1 MMTTAEKWHDDLL
14 ALMNRPPAFAY
25 CHASIEDIRKIQS
38 DTLRFAANW
47 YIASV
52 SCNEAGIQ
60 LNEVAD
66 ALERGEDI
74 TKLTDRVRMVP
85 KAQDDAPILPQKSL
99 LDIEP

>member
-1 MMTTAEKWHDDLL
+1 MMTPAEEWREELSRTIDCNGDF
-14 ALMNRPPAFAY
+14 RT
-25 CHASIEDIRKIQS
+25 EDTDHVIRLIQA